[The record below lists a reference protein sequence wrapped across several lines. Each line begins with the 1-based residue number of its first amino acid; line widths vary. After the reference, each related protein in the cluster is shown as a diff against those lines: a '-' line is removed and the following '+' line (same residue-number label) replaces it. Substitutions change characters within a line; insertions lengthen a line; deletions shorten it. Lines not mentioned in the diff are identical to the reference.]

1 MIYKSVFQGVFL
13 RRPNRFLAHVLIN
26 GREVVAHVKNTG
38 RCGELLIPGVEVWC
52 TYHDDPKRKTQW
64 SLITVRKGDTLFN
77 IDSQVPN
84 RLAGEWMQQGGLGV
98 TVEQQK
104 AEHRYGDARLD
115 WFFQADGRPCLLEVK
130 GVTLEQ
136 NGVAR
141 FPDAPTERGA
151 KHVHHLRQAVGEG
164 YGAYILFVCQMAGI
178 SRVEPNVERDPAFAQ
193 ALWMARE
200 AGVQLLAVE
209 CDVTPD
215 SITAA
220 RPVPVVLPDRAA
232 IDKFHWQWRQSPRFP
247 ASRPGHWRAGR
258 NPR

>member
-209 CDVTPD
+209 CEVTPD

-220 RPVPVVLPDRAA
+220 RPVPVVLPD
-232 IDKFHWQWRQSPRFP
+232 QCS
-247 ASRPGHWRAGR
+247 
-258 NPR
+258 N